1 MAVCAG
7 EPPQDGRLY
16 HGRIG
21 SGIAEEVMKRDRSLE
36 PPFRD
41 PVTPMPLW
49 RVILIF
55 VTICA
60 GIGMGG
66 AVIVAEWSDLMSWS
80 IND

>member
-1 MAVCAG
+1 
-7 EPPQDGRLY
+7 
-16 HGRIG
+16 
-21 SGIAEEVMKRDRSLE
+21 MKRDRSLE